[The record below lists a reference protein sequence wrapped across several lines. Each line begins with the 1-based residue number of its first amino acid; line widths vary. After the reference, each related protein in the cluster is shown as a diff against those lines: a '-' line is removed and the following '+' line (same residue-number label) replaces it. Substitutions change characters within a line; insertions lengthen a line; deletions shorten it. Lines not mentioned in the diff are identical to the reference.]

1 MGHNPIQ
8 SGKLYKNNYIYK
20 LKIYENVPFALQNW
34 WKQWTTLFHLR
45 WSLVAS
51 MQVHPP
57 LMDVPHI
64 ADGVTQPQTVTADQ
78 DQTELLVYYNCFGA
92 IGFFHE
98 T

>member
-1 MGHNPIQ
+1 
-8 SGKLYKNNYIYK
+8 
-20 LKIYENVPFALQNW
+20 
-34 WKQWTTLFHLR
+34 
-45 WSLVAS
+45 